1 MTRIKRDPKR
11 ITQVG
16 RRARLQNERVQMAH
30 LIGAV
35 RRGQSWF
42 KAPAGPKLLMTGTR
56 ISIGGTDLTPSL
68 LEAPVGSYAWAKA
81 RAMEAGQESAA
92 EFVGREL
99 HRPNHSGNH
108 RTARFA
114 GKAYHWRQDYTGQL
128 KLAAGDSP
136 W

>member
-30 LIGAV
+30 MIGAV

-42 KAPAGPKLLMTGTR
+42 KAPAGPKLTATR
-56 ISIGGTDLTPSL
+56 GGFSM
-68 LEAPVGSYAWAKA
+68 EAPPVRATVSDGLIPGTYEWAKA
-81 RAMEAGQESAA
+81 HAHESASA
-92 EFVGREL
+92 YVGLNL

-108 RTARFA
+108 RTARFV